1 VDAADFRSGE
11 YLTFR
16 LARQEF
22 AIDATRVKGI
32 VPMHV
37 MEFVEPEDGAPSL
50 CLGRATVQGQAF
62 EVLDLARWLGLAR
75 GAQGRNAYI
84 VAVERAVERAV
95 ETAVESHGRI
105 VGFPVDRVGEV
116 VLARAHDFS
125 SGKIRIGRPRRVLDA
140 DRLFDLTP

>member
-1 VDAADFRSGE
+1 VDAADFRSGK

-16 LARQEF
+16 LAGREF

-37 MEFVEPEDGAPSL
+37 MEFVEPEDGASSL
-50 CLGRATVQGQAF
+50 CLGRATLQGQAF

-84 VAVERAVERAV
+84 LAV

-116 VLARAHDFS
+116 VVARAHDFS

-140 DRLFDLTP
+140 DRLFDLPP